1 MAVRYLAPATDFFS
15 TTLNGAINNTQ
26 TTSITLNSVTNL
38 QAPGVII
45 VDRLTSGGAAN
56 PTGRELISFTSI
68 SGSALAG
75 TVTRGYYSTNYAHND
90 AAVVESTVEAGIWNS
105 LTSQI
110 DMAIDTNGYLK
121 AIASPVSI
129 SVMHINTTLNLVA
142 GMMQASGASGGTL
155 RLQNLHLTSI
165 ASINQVHVATQLNVS
180 SASIV
185 GLVGS
190 GLNPI
195 WRVSGALSGAS
206 TLLQPAIIMPQT
218 GNWESFTFL
227 TRTVASG
234 VSAIVDI
241 NKNGSSIFAAV
252 GRPMIAAGGTFAS
265 TASIAT
271 KAFNAGDKFEVD
283 YDGTGGQILDIVI
296 QGRAI

>member
-1 MAVRYLAPATDFFS
+1 MGVRFLAPS
-15 TTLNGAINNTQ
+15 TNFYSTSLNGAINSTQ
-26 TTSITLNSVTNL
+26 TTGITLNSVTNL
-38 QAPGVII
+38 LAPGVVI

-68 SGSALAG
+68 SGSVLAG

-90 AAVVESTVEAGIWNS
+90 TAVVESVMEAGIWNS

-110 DMAIDTNGYLK
+110 DMAMDTDGYLR
-121 AIASPVSI
+121 ALISP
-129 SVMHINTTLNLVA
+129 
-142 GMMQASGASGGTL
+142 
-155 RLQNLHLTSI
+155 
-165 ASINQVHVATQLNVS
+165 ASIDILGIKTKLVVS
-180 SASIV
+180 NASVV
-185 GLVGS
+185 GFTGS

-206 TLLQPAIIMPQT
+206 TLLQPPIIMPQS

-234 VSAIVDI
+234 VSAIVDV
-241 NKNGSSIFAAV
+241 NLNGVSIFAAL

-271 KAFNAGDKFEVD
+271 KAFNAGDKISID
-283 YDGTGGQILDIVI
+283 YDGQ
-296 QGRAI
+296 